1 MKSVQVIRILSVAFC
16 LCLLPSCG
24 LVNSIL
30 KIPGSIVKTAGRTV
44 GLSGLTDDAPQP
56 VERKAAGESVE
67 FVKTLEQGASE
78 RAPTSE

>member
-1 MKSVQVIRILSVAFC
+1 MKTVQVIRILSVVFC

-44 GLSGLTDDAPQP
+44 GMSRLTDDAPQP
-56 VERKAAGESVE
+56 VEREAAGKSVEPVKAAEGVE
-67 FVKTLEQGASE
+67 QVPSE
-78 RAPTSE
+78 